1 MRTKKNYSEYRKL
14 FHTILVLLILRV
26 FYSIPTPGVNTGYF
40 KTFLELNASFSFINA
55 ITGSGLSDLSIMALS
70 VGPYI
75 TASILVQLF
84 GILIPKL
91 AEMQNGMQDERDR
104 IEKLTFIVGIIMAVL
119 QSVLMAIGFGKK
131 GLLIDYKW
139 YWICCITAIWT
150 FTSAMVAFIGKKM
163 SDMKNYFIGNGV
175 SLILTANIIA
185 SYPSDIKSI
194 IRLIASVKDDQKKI
208 IISIVVITAIVILF
222 MFTYFINGCE
232 KQIKIVYS
240 NKTGG
245 GEGTIPI
252 KLCTGGVVPVIFAS
266 SLMSFPTV
274 IAQLT
279 GKGNGTGIGSEIL
292 RGLSSNNWCNPSQLQ
307 YSWGLVLYI
316 VLCVFFAY
324 FYTSITFNPL
334 EVADNIKK
342 QGGFIPG
349 IRPGKPTSDYL
360 TNILNYIIFIGAVG
374 LIIVCVIPFIFNGV
388 FGANVSFGGTSI
400 IIIVGVILETV
411 KQIES
416 QLLVRNYKGFLNN

>member
-1 MRTKKNYSEYRKL
+1 MRTKKNYSAYRKL

-104 IEKLTFIVGIIMAVL
+104 IEKLTSIVGIIMAVL

-266 SLMSFPTV
+266 SIMAFPVTIASLIGKENIPFIKLINTACWFDPKSPIYSFGAF
-274 IAQLT
+274 IYLLL
-279 GKGNGTGIGSEIL
+279 IIL
-292 RGLSSNNWCNPSQLQ
+292 
-307 YSWGLVLYI
+307 YS
-316 VLCVFFAY
+316 Y
-324 FYTSITFNPL
+324 FYTNITFNAS
-334 EVADNIKK
+334 EVAHSIQKSDGI
-342 QGGFIPG
+342 IPG
-349 IRPGKPTSDYL
+349 IRSGQNTVAYL
-360 TNILNYIIFIGAVG
+360 KRQMKSLIFIGAICMSIIAMVPIFISAHYG
-374 LIIVCVIPFIFNGV
+374 LSRL
-388 FGANVSFGGTSI
+388 SFLGTSVI
-400 IIIVGVILETV
+400 ITVSVIIDTKNQVLSQRRSKKYIARTV
-411 KQIES
+411 
-416 QLLVRNYKGFLNN
+416 

>member
-1 MRTKKNYSEYRKL
+1 MRTKKNYSAYRKL

-150 FTSAMVAFIGKKM
+150 FTSAMVAFVGKKM

-266 SLMSFPTV
+266 SIMAFPVTIASLIGKENIPFIKLINTACWFDPKSPIYSFGAF
-274 IAQLT
+274 IYLLL
-279 GKGNGTGIGSEIL
+279 IIL
-292 RGLSSNNWCNPSQLQ
+292 
-307 YSWGLVLYI
+307 YS
-316 VLCVFFAY
+316 Y
-324 FYTSITFNPL
+324 FYTNITFNAS
-334 EVADNIKK
+334 EVAHSIQKSDGIIRNKVWAKYSCIFKK
-342 QGGFIPG
+342 TDEIADLYRSNLYVHHCYGSYFYQCTLWIIPAVVSWY
-349 IRPGKPTSDYL
+349 IS
-360 TNILNYIIFIGAVG
+360 NYY
-374 LIIVCVIPFIFNGV
+374 C
-388 FGANVSFGGTSI
+388 
-400 IIIVGVILETV
+400 
-411 KQIES
+411 KC
-416 QLLVRNYKGFLNN
+416 NY

>member
-1 MRTKKNYSEYRKL
+1 MRTKKNYSAYRKL
-14 FHTILVLLILRV
+14 FHTLLVLLILRL

-40 KTFLELNASFSFINA
+40 KTFLELNASFSFVNA

-75 TASILVQLF
+75 TASILIQLF

-150 FTSAMVAFIGKKM
+150 FTSTMVAFIGKKM

-266 SLMSFPTV
+266 SIMAFPVT
-274 IAQLT
+274 IASLI
-279 GKGNGTGIGSEIL
+279 GKEN
-292 RGLSSNNWCNPSQLQ
+292 
-307 YSWGLVLYI
+307 
-316 VLCVFFAY
+316 
-324 FYTSITFNPL
+324 
-334 EVADNIKK
+334 
-342 QGGFIPG
+342 
-349 IRPGKPTSDYL
+349 
-360 TNILNYIIFIGAVG
+360 
-374 LIIVCVIPFIFNGV
+374 IPFIKLINTACWFDPKSPIYS
-388 FGANVSFGGTSI
+388 FGAFIYLLLI
-400 IIIVGVILETV
+400 ILYSYFIQILLSMRA
-411 KQIES
+411 K
-416 QLLVRNYKGFLNN
+416 